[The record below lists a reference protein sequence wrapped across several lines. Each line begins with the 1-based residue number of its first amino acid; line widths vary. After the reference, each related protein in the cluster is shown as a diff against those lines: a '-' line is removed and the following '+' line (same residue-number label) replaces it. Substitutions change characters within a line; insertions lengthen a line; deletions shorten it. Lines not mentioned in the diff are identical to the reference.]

1 MKNYKIKNSS
11 RLRVLVSEDCVCIDD
26 ELEIM
31 SLLFIKRINIT
42 SIRKIS
48 ISLNSVI
55 YMVRPLALLLQNVVQ
70 FKNMLRFFG

>member
-1 MKNYKIKNSS
+1 MFS
-11 RLRVLVSEDCVCIDD
+11 LVKAVFVDD

-48 ISLNSVI
+48 ISLNMCYI
-55 YMVRPLALLLQNVVQ
+55 YGKA
-70 FKNMLRFFG
+70 FGLIVTEHSAI